1 MALGKL
7 WTIAYRDLGRN
18 RRRSFFSLLAVAVG
32 LALLIAINGLIAG
45 VMADTVENNIR
56 LRTGHVQ
63 VRADSYEEQKLSLQW
78 DDLLE
83 DGEALA
89 AQARALPQVASAA
102 PVLWAVGILNTLEDA
117 ANLQVYGVDVASD
130 FYAPVRD
137 GMVEGEWLQADDRSG
152 IVLGKRL
159 AESLGL
165 QTGRDVSLTV
175 MDADGQPQEQIYT
188 VRGLFRTGIV
198 SYDESAVFL
207 PFAKAQAVT
216 NTGGRASAV
225 TILLHNQDDAEAV
238 ASSLAGGL
246 GATGVR
252 ALTWRELNQVFLQ
265 TMETAMSFYL
275 VLDFIVIL
283 VVAVVI
289 ANTLLMSVFERV
301 REMGILAALGMK
313 GRQIMQMFLLQAAT
327 LGAAGVVV
335 GVLIGSAIV
344 LYLASNGINMGEEVA
359 GSVENM
365 ALSTVM
371 YARLIPSNVAGLS
384 LATLVITLL
393 AALYPAWFAARLEPV
408 EALHTV

>member
-1 MALGKL
+1 MT
-7 WTIAYRDLGRN
+7 W
-18 RRRSFFSLLAVAVG
+18 
-32 LALLIAINGLIAG
+32 
-45 VMADTVENNIR
+45 
-56 LRTGHVQ
+56 
-63 VRADSYEEQKLSLQW
+63 
-78 DDLLE
+78 
-83 DGEALA
+83 
-89 AQARALPQVASAA
+89 RAL
-102 PVLWAVGILNTLEDA
+102 VLRSSSDIDLF
-117 ANLQVYGVDVASD
+117 VYGVDVASD
-130 FYAPVRD
+130 FYAPVSD
-137 GMVEGEWLQADDRSG
+137 GMVEGEWLLADDRSG
-152 IVLGKRL
+152 IVLGRRL

-165 QTGRDVSLTV
+165 QTGSNVSLTV

-207 PFAKAQAVT
+207 PLAKAQAVT
-216 NTGGRASAV
+216 NTAGRASAV
-225 TILLHNQDDAEAV
+225 TILLHNQEDAEAV
-238 ASSLAGGL
+238 AASLADGL
-246 GATGVR
+246 RETGVK

-265 TMETAMSFYL
+265 TMEAGLRFYL

-313 GRQIMQMFLLQAAT
+313 GRQIMQMLLLEAAT
-327 LGAAGVVV
+327 LGVAGVVV
-335 GVLIGSAIV
+335 GILLGMAIV
-344 LYLASNGINMGEEVA
+344 FYLATIGIDMGEDMA

-365 ALSTVM
+365 ALGTIM
-371 YARLIPSNVAGLS
+371 YARLIPSNIAGLS